1 MNHLQD
7 IFEREDEV
15 KNLIPLPI
23 NPPFQSQV
31 VFYLFIYF
39 CIVFCFT
46 LKFIYFQKFLLKV
59 KIHLIVVY
67 NSSVSSSNSSSSSN
81 SNKYS
86 LQLCL
91 FPVFLSPPDAHT
103 GLLNCR

>member
-15 KNLIPLPI
+15 KILIPLPI

-59 KIHLIVVY
+59 KIDLKVVY
-67 NSSVSSSNSSSSSN
+67 NSSVSSSSNSSN